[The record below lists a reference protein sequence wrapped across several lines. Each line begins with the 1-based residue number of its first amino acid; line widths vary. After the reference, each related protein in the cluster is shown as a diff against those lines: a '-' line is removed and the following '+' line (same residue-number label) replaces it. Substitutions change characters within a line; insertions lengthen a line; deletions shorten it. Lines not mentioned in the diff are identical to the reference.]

1 VEKCSPV
8 DNVMDSTGMTGSET
22 EHESGLN
29 LTVSENGVTA
39 HIRVTGDLPPST
51 SIKEVKDFLKQRSI
65 KYGIVDDSLIDGFLK
80 HEALQKEGFKIA
92 EGTPAKPGT
101 DASVKYYFDIDYLK
115 IGGAKAGGAIDFKDR
130 GQIPHVKKGDLLAE
144 KTPMIKGQPGID
156 VYGNP
161 IPAPGT
167 KDMRLR
173 CGGGAELAKDG
184 LKVFAK
190 THGQPKCSFGG
201 KISVFSEYKIS
212 GDVGLE
218 TGHIDF
224 DGNVDV
230 AGAIQNGFRVKGG
243 SLKAKEILKADIEV
257 TGDVR
262 VSGGIIGAKI
272 RAQGEVKAKYIENAN
287 IEVFGD
293 VIAEKDIIGSEIL
306 ASGACKALKG
316 KIISSII
323 TAKQGIVAQ
332 DIGTQ
337 ISKPCRLKAGT
348 EDHIEKEVK
357 GIHNAISR
365 RQERLEELRSREQDL
380 EQEEGET
387 HREIAELAQVQDR
400 AMVEQRSLREE
411 AEDLKKKGKK
421 EQLVQAENRVK
432 ELDMKIKTADEAMNR
447 LFNRQDQVLADKT
460 DIQNGIKNMEEEI
473 EELNA
478 EKQAIV
484 EYARKQK
491 RVPVVKAIG
500 SILADTIISG
510 AHSSTVLEKTVQNVS
525 VREVK
530 ITDPD
535 SERKWE
541 IRVTQ

>member
-1 VEKCSPV
+1 MEECGPV
-8 DNVMDSTGMTGSET
+8 DNVMDITGMTGSET
-22 EHESGLN
+22 EHKTGLN
-29 LTVSENGVTA
+29 LTVSENGLTA
-39 HIRVTGDLPPST
+39 YIHITGDLSPST
-51 SIKEVKDFLKQRSI
+51 SIKEVKDFLKQKSI

-115 IGGAKAGGAIDFKDR
+115 IGGAKAGGAIDFRDR

-161 IPAPGT
+161 IPVPET
-167 KDMRLR
+167 RDMRLQ
-173 CGGGAELAKDG
+173 CGAGAELAEDG

-201 KISVFSEYKIS
+201 KISVFSQYKIS

-230 AGAIQNGFRVKGG
+230 AGAIQDGFRVKGG

-262 VSGGIIGAKI
+262 VSGGIIGARI

-332 DIGTQ
+332 DIGTE
-337 ISKPCRLKAGT
+337 ISRPCRLKAGT

-380 EQEEGET
+380 EQEELET

-411 AEDLKKKGKK
+411 MEDLKTKGKK

-432 ELDMKIKTADEAMNR
+432 ELDTKIKTADEAMNR
-447 LFNRQDQVLADKT
+447 LFDRQDQVLADKT
-460 DIQNGIKNMEEEI
+460 DIQNRIKNMEEEI

-510 AHSSTVLEKTVQNVS
+510 AHSSTVLEKTVRNVS

>member
-1 VEKCSPV
+1 
-8 DNVMDSTGMTGSET
+8 MDSAAMTGSET

-29 LTVSENGVTA
+29 LSVSENALTA
-39 HIRVTGDLPPST
+39 YIRLRGDSPPST
-51 SIKEVKDFLKQRSI
+51 SIKEVKDFLKQRRI
-65 KYGIVDDSLIDGFLK
+65 IYGIVDDSLINGFFED
-80 HEALQKEGFKIA
+80 EALQKKGLKIA
-92 EGTPAKPGT
+92 EGIPPKPGT
-101 DASVKYYFDIDYLK
+101 DASVKYYFDIDHLK
-115 IGGAKAGGAIDFKDR
+115 VGGAKAGGAVDFKDR
-130 GQIPHVKKGDLLAE
+130 GEIPHVKKGDLLAE

-161 IPAPGT
+161 IPAPET
-167 KDMRLR
+167 RDMRLR
-173 CGGGAELAKDG
+173 CGGGAELAEDG

-212 GDVGLE
+212 GDVGLA

-230 AGAIQNGFRVKGG
+230 AGAVQDGFRVRGG

-262 VSGGIIGAKI
+262 VSGGIIGARI
-272 RAQGEVKAKYIENAN
+272 RARGEVKAKYIENAN

-306 ASGACKALKG
+306 ASGACKVVRG
-316 KIISSII
+316 KIISSMI

-337 ISKPCRLKAGT
+337 ISKPCRLKAGAQ
-348 EDHIEKEVK
+348 DHIEKEVK
-357 GIHNAISR
+357 GIHHALSR
-365 RQERLEELRSREQDL
+365 RRERLEELRSRRQAL
-380 EQEEGET
+380 EQEELET
-387 HREIAELAQVQDR
+387 HREMAELAQVQDR

-411 AEDLKKKGKK
+411 TEDLRKKGKK

-432 ELDMKIKTADEAMNR
+432 ELDAKIKTADEATNR
-447 LFNRQDQVLADKT
+447 LFDKQDQLLQDKT
-460 DIQNGIKNMEEEI
+460 DIQKRIKNMEGEI

-510 AHSSTVLEKTVQNVS
+510 AHSSMVLERTVRNVS

-541 IRVTQ
+541 IRITR